1 MLHTGVIGVMSVVY
15 AMHVILTVHIG
26 RMVSKHMAGSRG
38 IIAVQLIA
46 SGK

>member
-15 AMHVILTVHIG
+15 AMNVILTVHIG
-26 RMVSKHMAGSRG
+26 RMVSKDRAGIRG
-38 IIAVQLIA
+38 IIAAQLIA